1 MLKHMRK
8 HAKYFYALFVI
19 VILSFIFW
27 GTGKVGKDSENLPLA
42 QIGDETIT
50 VQEYWRTYEEMASL
64 YRDVYGSEFDAE
76 AMDLKDQVLKT
87 MIQERLLLIAAREA
101 GMTVSDKELEEAI
114 VNDPAFTRDGAFNKD
129 VYRNS
134 LNIYRMSASQ
144 YETLKRRDLLLQK
157 MRRLVEEPVALAPS
171 DVKGLEGGEEIYKS
185 LRETLLESKRESA
198 LESFLNGMR
207 KKVPVTVNEQL
218 IS

>member
-27 GTGKVGKDSENLPLA
+27 GTGTVDQNSAAVPLA
-42 QIGDETIT
+42 QIGDVTIT
-50 VQEYWRTYEEMASL
+50 LEEYWRTYENTASL

-76 AMDLKDQVLKT
+76 EMGLKDAVLKN
-87 MIQERLLLIAAREA
+87 MIDERLLLAAALEA
-101 GMTVSDKELEEAI
+101 GMTVSDEELEEAI
-114 VNDPAFTRDGAFNKD
+114 VNDPAFMRGGAFDKE

-134 LNIYRMSASQ
+134 LNIYRMTASQ
-144 YETLKRRDLLLQK
+144 YEGLKRRELLLDK
-157 MRRLVEEPVALAPS
+157 MRRLVEETVELTPS
-171 DVKGLEGGEEIYKS
+171 DVKGLEGSGEIYKS
-185 LRETLLESKRESA
+185 LRETLLESKKEAA
-198 LESFLNGMR
+198 LESFLNGVK
-207 KKVPVTVNEQL
+207 KKVPVSVNKQL

>member
-50 VQEYWRTYEEMASL
+50 VQEYWRTNEEIASL

-157 MRRLVEEPVALAPS
+157 MRRLVVVISRDPRGRCSQRFHGQRPAQGSGFVPICQQA
-171 DVKGLEGGEEIYKS
+171 EIFGYS
-185 LRETLLESKRESA
+185 QFELHPQCLRELGLDD
-198 LESFLNGMR
+198 
-207 KKVPVTVNEQL
+207 
-218 IS
+218 

>member
-27 GTGKVGKDSENLPLA
+27 GTGTVDQNSAVPLA

-50 VQEYWRTYEEMASL
+50 VQEYWRAYENTASL

-76 AMDLKDQVLKT
+76 KLGLKDMVLET
-87 MIQERLLLIAAREA
+87 MILERLLLGATREA
-101 GMTVSDKELEEAI
+101 GITVSDAELEEAI
-114 VNDPAFTRDGAFNKD
+114 VNDPAFMREGAFNKD
-129 VYRNS
+129 IYQNT
-134 LNIYRMSASQ
+134 LNLYRMTASQ
-144 YETLKRRDLLLQK
+144 YEALKRRDLVLQK
-157 MRRLVEEPVALAPS
+157 MRRLVGETVALTPS
-171 DVKGLEGGEEIYKS
+171 DVKGLSGNEDIYKS
-185 LRETLLESKRESA
+185 LRETLLESKKDAA
-198 LESFLNGMR
+198 LKSFLNGM
-207 KKVPVTVNEQL
+207 KKKLPITVNKQL